1 MPVILDPRLRPLAR
15 SGAAEGGGAA
25 APVPD
30 EWLEAFPVSTRV
42 NNVRNDVAELIA
54 PMNPA

>member
-1 MPVILDPRLRPLAR
+1 VPGRVA
-15 SGAAEGGGAA
+15 GGLS
-25 APVPD
+25 VD
-30 EWLEAFPVSTRV
+30 TRV

>member
-1 MPVILDPRLRPLAR
+1 LTVPLRPC
-15 SGAAEGGGAA
+15 
-25 APVPD
+25 PD
-30 EWLEAFPVSTRV
+30 DWLEAFPVSTRV